1 MASLN
6 GKVVVITGAS
16 SGVGEATARLFAKR
30 HAKVVLAARNMDR
43 LKSICK
49 EISESGQQCMAVKVD
64 VTNPDDISK
73 LFEVTQRHFE
83 PADILIN
90 SAGRGLKSPILE
102 TSYED
107 WQEVLAT
114 NLTGVFLSSRAAAD
128 QMVKSGV
135 QGHIITVGSVGGR
148 LAAPSYGAYI
158 AAKHGVTGFQ
168 RAIRWELKQWG
179 VKVSTIY
186 PSRINTPFFDRYPK
200 RPRRWQMLSP
210 DDIARYLTA
219 IAMQST
225 TRIVGIRLWLIVK
238 RMLNFFRYLPFKEPE
253 DANRN
258 VADSPVSE
266 ST

>member
-1 MASLN
+1 MASLK

-30 HAKVVLAARNMDR
+30 HAKVVLSARNMDR

-49 EISESGQQCMAVKVD
+49 EISETGRQCMAVKAD
-64 VTNPDDISK
+64 VTNPDDVSK
-73 LFEVTQRHFE
+73 LFEVTRRHFE
-83 PADILIN
+83 PVDILVN
-90 SAGRGLKSPILE
+90 CAGRGLKAPLLE

-114 NLTGVFLSSRAAAD
+114 NLTGVFLSSKAAAN

-135 QGHIITVGSVGGR
+135 QGHIITVGSLGGR

-179 VKVSTIY
+179 VKVSTVY
-186 PSRINTPFFDRYPK
+186 PSRINTAFFDRYPQ

-210 DDIARYLTA
+210 DDIARYLVA
-219 IAMQST
+219 IATQSIP
-225 TRIVGIRLWLIVK
+225 RIVGVRLWLIVK
-238 RMLNFFRYLPFKEPE
+238 RRLNFVRYLPFKDPE
-253 DANRN
+253 ETAQTVD
-258 VADSPVSE
+258 DSPVRE
-266 ST
+266 AT